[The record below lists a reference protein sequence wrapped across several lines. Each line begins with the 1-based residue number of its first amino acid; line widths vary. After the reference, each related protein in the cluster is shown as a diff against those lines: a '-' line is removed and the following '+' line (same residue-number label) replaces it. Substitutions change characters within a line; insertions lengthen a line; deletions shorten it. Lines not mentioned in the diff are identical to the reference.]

1 MKYIKQSDT
10 LHSLDNK
17 IKIFSSLPN
26 YSCVADNEIFLVKNN
41 GIYKRSQNTLL
52 PLFKQGD
59 VNYVGEIKAFF
70 GSTIPNGWLLCDGS
84 QFDTSQ
90 YSTLYNFL
98 GTNTVPDFREC
109 VPWGTTT
116 SIGVY
121 DDDRIQCHTHCASGG
136 HYHEGSTSGS
146 HCHTIC
152 SNVVSV
158 GLGSGSCSN
167 WQMSSGIETTFVNF
181 NISICPSYENVMI
194 GQPTNTIYGASSSV
208 TRDVSMGVNF
218 IIFTGE

>member
-17 IKIFSSLPN
+17 IKVFSSLPN

-41 GIYKRSQNTLL
+41 GIYKRSQNNLL
-52 PLFKQGD
+52 SLFKQGD
-59 VNYVGEIKAFF
+59 VNCVGEIKAFF

-98 GTNTVPDFREC
+98 GTNVVPDFREC

-121 DDDRIQCHTHCASGG
+121 DDDKIQCHIHCATGS
-136 HYHEGSTSGS
+136 HFHEGSTSGS

-152 SNVVSV
+152 MNGATVS
-158 GLGSGSCSN
+158 LGGGSCSN
-167 WQMSSGIETTFVNF
+167 FVQGELDTDFVNF
-181 NISICPSYENVMI
+181 YISINTGYEYVSI
-194 GQPTNTIYGASSSV
+194 GQPEGTSYSTTSSV

>member
-52 PLFKQGD
+52 SLFKQGD

-121 DDDRIQCHTHCASGG
+121 DDDRIQCHSHYVSGG
-136 HYHEGSTSGS
+136 HYHEGSTSGT
-146 HCHTIC
+146 HCHTIYR
-152 SNVVSV
+152 NGINF
-158 GLGSGSCSN
+158 GLGNGSCSN
-167 WQMSSGIETTFVNF
+167 WEQNEVETTFVNF
-181 NISICPSYENVMI
+181 YLNINTGYENVSI
-194 GQPTNTIYGASSSV
+194 GQPANTAYGALSSV